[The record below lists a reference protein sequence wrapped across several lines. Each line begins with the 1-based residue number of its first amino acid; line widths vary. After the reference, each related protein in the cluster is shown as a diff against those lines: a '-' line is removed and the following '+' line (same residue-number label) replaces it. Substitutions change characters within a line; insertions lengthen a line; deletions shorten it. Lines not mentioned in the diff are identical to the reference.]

1 MTPSPA
7 CAPGEHPLAARTV
20 TRTRTPGAHEQR
32 PPVFT
37 PWTEP
42 GPPDD
47 LIEIPDEFE
56 ITEDDLYD
64 DLPPMSKVDALEWEL
79 WSGVDQDEA
88 EREMLR
94 REAPAWVFLPPGA
107 ELAAALE
114 NVRPQCLS
122 PMALIEFIKAAERLA
137 AWSAAMKASGM
148 ASFYRQRKAEAAE
161 VSRPAAIDSSGRP
174 VDPERSWAAE
184 IGAALHLST
193 NTTVRH
199 METALHLTGPLG
211 ATLTAVRTGS
221 LTWSK
226 ALAISESTRGLS
238 DHDAQAVES
247 HVLRRASSQTN
258 ANLRKSLR
266 TQVAKHAAETEADRH
281 RAATQERTCKIVP
294 LANGMAGLWIV
305 HTADKVQEMYVA
317 VRAMADLAKRD
328 DSVGAPTG
336 PPSQRA
342 TSQPAASQ
350 PATSQPATSQP
361 ARSNRPASS
370 EQPVSQETCEE
381 ATGDNESHQP
391 APADNG
397 APQSPEDTNGP
408 DDQQPPKRTAEQCR
422 ADAVADLFGH
432 ILSNG
437 LDWLGRRLPDQ
448 HRRKPHIEVLIPA
461 STLLGLDDD
470 PCELSGYG
478 PIPASLAR
486 QISAD
491 GTWRRLLT
499 DPMNG
504 TVLEASTTRH
514 DPGALVSET
523 LLARHPVCAW
533 PGCNRSSREC
543 DRDHGTPFAASGQT
557 SLAGLAPFCE
567 YHHVIKD
574 TPEWGWATTN
584 HPDGSVTLTTPTG
597 HRYTTV
603 PPARGPV
610 LGSGPPA
617 RGTVAGTEPPN
628 RGPAARTEPPTRS
641 TVVGSGSAPSTGTD
655 PPPF

>member
-7 CAPGEHPLAARTV
+7 CVPDEHPLAARTV
-20 TRTRTPGAHEQR
+20 AQTSTPGAYEERPAFNRWTEQR
-32 PPVFT
+32 PPAFT
-37 PWTEP
+37 PLTLAQWNEP

-148 ASFYRQRKAEAAE
+148 ASFYRQRKAEAEAAE
-161 VSRPAAIDSSGRP
+161 LSRPTAIESSGRP

-238 DHDAQAVES
+238 DQDAQAVES

-266 TQVAKHAAETEADRH
+266 TQVAKHTAETDTDRH
-281 RAATQERTCKIVP
+281 RAATQERTCKVVP
-294 LANGMAGLWIV
+294 LADGMAGLWIV
-305 HTADKVQEMYVA
+305 HTADKIQEMYVA
-317 VRAMADLAKRD
+317 IRAMADLAKRD
-328 DSVGAPTG
+328 DSAGRSDSVDHDDSIGHDDSGDHDDSVDTVGAPTEPACQRG
-336 PPSQRA
+336 TSEPATSQRA
-342 TSQPAASQ
+342 TSQR
-350 PATSQPATSQP
+350 ATSQA
-361 ARSNRPASS
+361 ARSNRPTSS
-370 EQPVSQETCEE
+370 EQPANQKTCEE
-381 ATGDNESHQP
+381 TTGDNC
-391 APADNG
+391 D
-397 APQSPEDTNGP
+397 PQSPEETAGADE
-408 DDQQPPKRTAEQCR
+408 QQPKKRTAEQRR
-422 ADAVADLFGH
+422 ADVVADLFGR

-448 HRRKPHIEVLIPA
+448 HRRRPHIEVLIPV

-470 PCELSGYG
+470 PCELTGYG
-478 PIPASLAR
+478 PIPAPLAR
-486 QISAD
+486 QISAG

-533 PGCNRSSREC
+533 PGCNRASREC
-543 DRDHGTPFAASGQT
+543 DRDHGTPFAVNGQT

-574 TPEWGWATTN
+574 TPEWGWNTTN

-603 PPARGPV
+603 PP
-610 LGSGPPA
+610 
-617 RGTVAGTEPPN
+617 
-628 RGPAARTEPPTRS
+628 
-641 TVVGSGSAPSTGTD
+641 
-655 PPPF
+655 

>member
-7 CAPGEHPLAARTV
+7 CVPDEHQLAARTV
-20 TRTRTPGAHEQR
+20 TQTRTLGAYEQR
-32 PPVFT
+32 PAFT

-47 LIEIPDEFE
+47 LIEIPDEFD

-107 ELAAALE
+107 DLAAALE
-114 NVRPQCLS
+114 TVRPQCLS
-122 PMALIEFIKAAERLA
+122 PMALIEFIKATERLA

-161 VSRPAAIDSSGRP
+161 LSRPAVIDSSGRP

-193 NTTVRH
+193 NTTFRH

-226 ALAISESTRGLS
+226 ALAISESTRGLT
-238 DHDAQAVES
+238 DQDAQAVES

-266 TQVAKHAAETEADRH
+266 TQVAKHSADTEADGH
-281 RAATQERTCKIVP
+281 RAAVQERTCKIVP

-305 HTADKVQEMYVA
+305 HTADKIQEMYVA

-328 DSVGAPTG
+328 DSVSRADSVDTVGAPTG

-342 TSQPAASQ
+342 TSQPAAL
-350 PATSQPATSQP
+350 
-361 ARSNRPASS
+361 
-370 EQPVSQETCEE
+370 
-381 ATGDNESHQP
+381 QP
-391 APADNG
+391 APTDNG
-397 APQSPEDTNGP
+397 DPQPPEDTNGP
-408 DDQQPPKRTAEQCR
+408 DEQQPPKRTAEQYR

-533 PGCNRSSREC
+533 PGCNRPSREC

-574 TPEWGWATTN
+574 TPEWGWTTTN

-610 LGSGPPA
+610 VGSGPPA
-617 RGTVAGTEPPN
+617 RGSLVE
-628 RGPAARTEPPTRS
+628 
-641 TVVGSGSAPSTGTD
+641 SGSPPSTGTD